1 MTEGGWRAFRE
12 AGKSKVL
19 SETAVAELE
28 RPVVSYSIGIA
39 PSLQGPEPDGENAV
53 KAATE
58 DAPIIEEAS
67 ADEISPDIA
76 PWTPD
81 APEILHK
88 KLAGARMRGIA
99 HWSVLAI
106 VPVAAAASLL
116 AVRAGVNPYALCLEW
131 WDVLFGSIFLTASV
145 LFLGLAIWKPA
156 MGRWH
161 PGAPAL
167 IVALTALPLWGMS
180 NVAFGTG
187 CRADA
192 AAAPVAAELVPPLPP
207 VIVVPSLIMSDV
219 PMPMPRPAEL
229 HYLYRAHKIDP
240 RSDEAQQEL
249 RKSLTQLSPTRM

>member
-1 MTEGGWRAFRE
+1 MSEGGWRAFRE

-28 RPVVSYSIGIA
+28 RPVVSHSVGIA
-39 PSLQGPEPDGENAV
+39 PPLQGPEPDGDELPKG
-53 KAATE
+53 KADNEVLAGNDETG
-58 DAPIIEEAS
+58 
-67 ADEISPDIA
+67 DEIPPDIA

-88 KLAGARMRGIA
+88 SYSVSRLRGIG

-131 WDVLFGSIFLTASV
+131 WDVLFGSVFLTASI

-156 MGRWH
+156 LGRWH

-167 IVALTALPLWGMS
+167 IVALASLPLWGFS

-187 CRADA
+187 CRADLPV
-192 AAAPVAAELVPPLPP
+192 APAAAELVPPLPP
-207 VIVVPSLIMSDV
+207 VIVVQSLILSDV

-229 HYLYRAHKIDP
+229 HYLYRAQKIDP
-240 RSDEAQQEL
+240 GQPEL
-249 RKSLTQLSPTRM
+249 KKSVQLQPARM